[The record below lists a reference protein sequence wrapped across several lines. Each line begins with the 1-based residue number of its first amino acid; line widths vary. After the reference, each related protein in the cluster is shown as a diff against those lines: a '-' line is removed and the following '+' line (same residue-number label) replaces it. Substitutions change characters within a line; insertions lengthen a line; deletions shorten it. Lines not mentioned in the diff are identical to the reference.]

1 MVARERL
8 AGGLVGPSCLVIL
21 GAPTDTDD
29 APLSGSL
36 VASSISIV
44 ALALVGFLGS
54 FASIAACGRQPVTV
68 LLIAYAFAWAPTVH
82 VAMMLA
88 VPVPV
93 GQDETQDNAAG
104 ASLVILFVPTVFI
117 VIALA
122 GLETVIGAVWGS
134 IGRHRTH
141 RRADSFL

>member
-1 MVARERL
+1 M
-8 AGGLVGPSCLVIL
+8 
-21 GAPTDTDD
+21 
-29 APLSGSL
+29 
-36 VASSISIV
+36 ASRMRQAANHRTSHRV
-44 ALALVGFLGS
+44 CVEWALTL
-54 FASIAACGRQPVTV
+54 
-68 LLIAYAFAWAPTVH
+68 H
-82 VAMMLA
+82 VAMMFA

-122 GLETVIGAVWGS
+122 GLETVIGAVWGL
-134 IGRHRTH
+134 IGRRRTH